1 MKMMAVLV
9 ILLFNLL
16 DGISDPYHTF
26 LRFIN
31 ESGSIKMSLDFYQTQ
46 YGEYFETSGSFYYLR
61 DQYYFFDHPSQRLIF
76 KDGEITT
83 INKNNRQIIIDNI
96 VPGEVTIFNI
106 LSGEKE
112 FILTQDATMENGYS
126 KIPFNIPSWDLKGL
140 LRVVPGSG
148 IPLEVIL
155 FSGDQNEKRIKINL
169 VEPCDTIA
177 IPKIDVTN
185 FEKID
190 LRE

>member
-1 MKMMAVLV
+1 MMAVLV

-16 DGISDPYHTF
+16 DRISDPYHTF

-96 VPGEVTIFNI
+96 MPGEVTIFNI

-112 FILTQDATMENGYS
+112 FILTQDATIENGYS
-126 KIPFNIPSWDLKGL
+126 NIPFNVPSWDLKGL
-140 LRVVPGSG
+140 LRVVSGSG

>member
-1 MKMMAVLV
+1 MMVV
-9 ILLFNLL
+9 MVVLLFNSL
-16 DGISDPYHTF
+16 DGNSNPYNKF
-26 LRFIN
+26 LRFMN
-31 ESGSIKMSLDFYQTQ
+31 ESGSIKMLLDFHQIQ
-46 YGEYFETSGSFYYLR
+46 YGEYFETSGSFYYFR

-83 INKNNRQIIIDNI
+83 INKNNRQIIFDNI
-96 VPGEVTIFNI
+96 VPGDVTIFDI

-112 FILTQDATMENGYS
+112 FIRTQDIKLEKDYCS
-126 KIPFNIPSWDLKGL
+126 IPFTVPSWDFKGL
-140 LRVVPGSG
+140 LKIIPSSG
-148 IPLEVIL
+148 IPLEVKL
-155 FSGDQNEKRIKINL
+155 FSGDLDEKRIIINL
-169 VEPCDTIA
+169 VEPCDSMA